1 MICYWREEPKKTPDL
16 SRLDGVL
23 EELKRTDTRLALHLQ
38 YYQTRSDKLT
48 AECKLGIKHKPKYQL
63 LSLLRRRKMLH
74 RRMNV
79 ISNQREDLFKKCL
92 DVEQMKLTNDH
103 VAAIKKTLDVC
114 KGLMTDLNIDDVE
127 QVVEDLMEVNQTM
140 NEVSDVIAEGTPLLG
155 PGGAEVDDE
164 DILKELQSLTLE
176 IKAETT
182 AGTMYLPAVPTGE
195 IDPENRKEST
205 NGSSGELVSRVDIES

>member
-1 MICYWREEPKKTPDL
+1 
-16 SRLDGVL
+16 
-23 EELKRTDTRLALHLQ
+23 
-38 YYQTRSDKLT
+38 
-48 AECKLGIKHKPKYQL
+48 
-63 LSLLRRRKMLH
+63 MLH

-155 PGGAEVDDE
+155 PGGAEVDKAE
-164 DILKELQSLTLE
+164 LLKELQSLTLE

-182 AGTMYLPAVPTGE
+182 AGTMYLPDVPTEE
-195 IDPENRKEST
+195 IDPENRKESA
-205 NGSSGELVSRVDIES
+205 NSSSGELVSLVDIES

>member
-1 MICYWREEPKKTPDL
+1 
-16 SRLDGVL
+16 
-23 EELKRTDTRLALHLQ
+23 
-38 YYQTRSDKLT
+38 
-48 AECKLGIKHKPKYQL
+48 
-63 LSLLRRRKMLH
+63 MLH

-127 QVVEDLMEVNQTM
+127 KVVNDLMEVNQTM
-140 NEVSDVIAEGTPLLG
+140 NEVSDAIGEGTPLLG
-155 PGGAEVDDE
+155 PGGVEVDDD
-164 DILKELQSLTLE
+164 DILNELNALTLE
-176 IKAETT
+176 INAETVLQP
-182 AGTMYLPAVPTGE
+182 ALELPVVPTEE

-205 NGSSGELVSRVDIES
+205 NGSGSELGKLVHIET